1 MDGEVMTREEREE
14 ALYALRKSTP
24 IMAMTPNEFDDYIK
38 TLNKIAD
45 WLEQEPCDDSISRT
59 EAMTEIMMFAGNV
72 KPDEEDIYIKV
83 SDAVQLL
90 RELPPV
96 NLQEPCE
103 DCISR
108 EYILSKAHCCRDDF
122 ADDEPC
128 CVDADDIKGAP
139 SVQPKPKMGH
149 WKKLNVGYG
158 CSECSLA
165 TNKSGVD
172 FYRFCPNCGAKM
184 LPTDLQFGDQDT
196 LMSAT

>member
-1 MDGEVMTREEREE
+1 MTREEREK

-96 NLQEPCE
+96 T
-103 DCISR
+103 
-108 EYILSKAHCCRDDF
+108 
-122 ADDEPC
+122 
-128 CVDADDIKGAP
+128 
-139 SVQPKPKMGH
+139 PKPKTDTWSIKEVADALEKHGLMMSEISETEI
-149 WKKLNVGYG
+149 KSMTKEQNYMRGYADG
-158 CSECSLA
+158 KSDVLDKIKAEIERERSFQRAMDEYDIATGLRKALEIIDKYTAESEE
-165 TNKSGVD
+165 V
-172 FYRFCPNCGAKM
+172 
-184 LPTDLQFGDQDT
+184 
-196 LMSAT
+196 